1 MGGVERAGRAAGLTG
16 VAVRGHAPIAIYG
29 TGRGAVK
36 KKTDALQGT
45 LDLLVLQS
53 LEQGPMHGWGITLH
67 IERVSDAILR
77 VEEGSLYPALH
88 RMEQEGWIKAAWG
101 VSENN
106 RRARYYQLTA
116 AGRKQL
122 AAERENWK
130 RVTGAVALVLDYGK
144 A

>member
-1 MGGVERAGRAAGLTG
+1 MIRRK
-16 VAVRGHAPIAIYG
+16 R
-29 TGRGAVK
+29 
-36 KKTDALQGT
+36 DQLQGT
-45 LDLLVLQS
+45 LDLLVLQT

-67 IERVSDAILR
+67 IERVSDAILQ

-88 RMEQEGWIKAAWG
+88 RMEQEGWIAAEWG

-106 RRARYYQLTA
+106 RRARFYRLTA

-130 RVTGAVALVLDYGK
+130 RITGAVALVLEF
-144 A
+144 